1 MKYRYLSIFLLVLV
15 LSIGAVCAQDNV
27 TDVDLISQSSNDVIS
42 VDSNIDIKQANE
54 SSTQEEIHIND
65 ANYADYFGEDGKMN
79 SNISDGSILYIGD
92 VTNKTFIVDKVVTIS
107 PDNTSNIIDSKFS
120 FVDGSDMSLI
130 NGLTFNNA
138 DIGAITVNNASD
150 ILISNNIININAA
163 GNVTEFAILAQV
175 AKNLIVSSNEIYF
188 TGKTDGYAP
197 ANAIRVT
204 ESDNAVIDDNI
215 LEINIPSCP
224 VGWTEIPAGS
234 GNWVS
239 SPISEGVVI
248 SNSNNI
254 SFRKNT
260 VKLNATDVIGDY
272 DTIYVVDI
280 NDCSDAIV
288 ADSEITANGHSYIY
302 GLIISGDNFNVT
314 NNTISTISDTYYADG
329 IDVEGPATGIV
340 ESNVVTVSAPTSAYG
355 IYAAMSNG
363 NVSVDYKD
371 NIINAD
377 AYVAFGME
385 MSGIISDVLNNVI
398 TVQGNYTTGIATRIT
413 DVNIAE
419 NNITAK
425 GSGKGNE
432 SIWDGFGVQNVGI
445 KTIDNNAIIV
455 NNTINSNDNG
465 ISASRANLTVG
476 SNTLDVVDTGS
487 DDSYGIY
494 VVESS
499 NVEIDENDITYEGHT
514 NGTFVNNAMY
524 IGDSAIYEVSG
535 NNFNITI
542 PSAPVN
548 WVEIPAGSW
557 NYVRIAS
564 SEGIVFNNDTGLKFN
579 DNKID
584 LTASEA
590 VGDYDT
596 IYVIDSNCDDAVISG
611 NDVLANGK
619 SYIYGLIISGENL
632 NVSNN
637 DITSISDTY
646 YANAIDVEGPA
657 SGSFDN
663 NNFTAISPVVAYGI
677 YSSMSGSDVNATY
690 HNNIIRGE
698 ADIIYGMELAGT
710 NETVTENTIELD
722 GNKTMGIAGKSN
734 TLNIKQNQ
742 IKALGKNL
750 GNTTLWESFEPETV
764 GVKIIGGNATV
775 YGNNIKSNG
784 TSAVNVTTT
793 NASVTYNYLVSN
805 ESFGDASVYFDGNAT
820 VHDNLPDYDA
830 FLETDDVVMYYKN
843 GTRFIANLVNF
854 YGEPLANMTITF
866 TINGVDYNRTTD
878 ENGTAS
884 MAINLPSGEY
894 EVITTFDPGYN
905 KTPTVNSNS
914 LTVLTT
920 VFGDDLVKVYRNE
933 SQYYATFV
941 DGQGNP
947 LASGTEVKF
956 NINGVWYNR
965 KITENGTA
973 KLNINLPQGEYVIT
987 AVNPD
992 NGEMHTNNITV
1003 LSSITDNA
1011 DLVKY
1016 YKNDSQYVV
1025 TVLGAD
1031 GNPVGAGE
1039 NVTFNINGVMYTR
1052 QTNASGQAK
1061 LNINLQPGNYTI
1073 TAEYNGCKVS
1083 NNIEVLPVLRANDL
1097 VKKYGVSD
1105 QFIAY
1110 LVDGQGKPFEGQNVT
1125 FNINGVFYNRL
1136 TDSDGRAILNIK
1148 LGAAMDTYIITSSYN
1163 GSSISNK
1170 ISVIP

>member
-1 MKYRYLSIFLLVLV
+1 MKYRYLSIFLVL
-15 LSIGAVCAQDNV
+15 LIISIGAVSAQENTTSD
-27 TDVDLISQSSNDVIS
+27 DVIGIMQDDTILS
-42 VDSNIDIKQANE
+42 SSDYAIDDSNYDTYFN
-54 SSTQEEIHIND
+54 STT
-65 ANYADYFGEDGKMN
+65 GKILEN
-79 SNISDGSILYIGD
+79 SNISDGD
-92 VTNKTFIVDKVVTIS
+92 TIK
-107 PDNTSNIIDSKFS
+107 I
-120 FVDGSDMSLI
+120 
-130 NGLTFNNA
+130 
-138 DIGAITVNNASD
+138 
-150 ILISNNIININAA
+150 
-163 GNVTEFAILAQV
+163 GNVSDKMFTID
-175 AKNLIVSSNEIYF
+175 KNLIITSNSTDSVAVNTTFVFDGVNGSSISDLTIKNDELSAIYVKSSDTVNIENNVIQVTGAF
-188 TGKTDGYAP
+188 DTDAFAIYADLADNLNVNANVISYVGKTNGTGIN
-197 ANAIRVT
+197 NAIRVSKSEGVAIT
-204 ESDNAVIDDNI
+204 ENN
-215 LEINIPSCP
+215 LQIN
-224 VGWTEIPAGS
+224 VPAGDLDWS
-234 GNWVS
+234 TGFGV
-239 SPISEGVVI
+239 SEGVVLI
-248 SNSNNI
+248 DCAESVIADNEIALNTTESVGNYSSVYAVHVGGSSDDVRVIGNEIVALGNTSYLYGLNVGCGFFVVAENNI
-254 SFRKNT
+254 T
-260 VKLNATDVIGDY
+260 VSNELNYAAGIEIAAPADV
-272 DTIYVVDI
+272 
-280 NDCSDAIV
+280 
-288 ADSEITANGHSYIY
+288 E
-302 GLIISGDNFNVT
+302 ISG
-314 NNTISTISDTYYADG
+314 NTIDVYA
-329 IDVEGPATGIV
+329 P
-340 ESNVVTVSAPTSAYG
+340 NSAYG
-355 IYAAMSNG
+355 IYAADWNGVGCSVNITDNKIEALANTVFDVSLFGVSNALIEG
-363 NVSVDYKD
+363 NEIEAV
-371 NIINAD
+371 
-377 AYVAFGME
+377 
-385 MSGIISDVLNNVI
+385 
-398 TVQGNYTTGIATRIT
+398 GNYTTGIASNAKVLVVNDNSFDLSASDVGTPLGFDSFGINSVAISALSGNVTIASNNIT
-413 DVNIAE
+413 SSFGTLRNGIIINESEVCITE
-419 NNITAK
+419 NNI
-425 GSGKGNE
+425 
-432 SIWDGFGVQNVGI
+432 
-445 KTIDNNAIIV
+445 
-455 NNTINSNDNG
+455 
-465 ISASRANLTVG
+465 
-476 SNTLDVVDTGS
+476 DVVDTGLA
-487 DDSYGIY
+487 DSYGIL
-494 VVESS
+494 VSNS
-499 NVEIDENDITYEGHT
+499 NNVEITNNKLNYTGKT
-514 NGTFVNNAMY
+514 NGSLVNNAMY
-524 IGDSAIYEVSG
+524 VADSAINEVSG

-548 WVEIPAGSW
+548 WLVTPP
-557 NYVRIAS
+557 IAT
-564 SEGIVFNNDTGLKFN
+564 SEGIVFNNDTGLNFK

-596 IYVIDSNCDDAVISG
+596 VYVIDSNCDDAVISG
-611 NDVLANGK
+611 NDVFANGK

-663 NNFTAISPVVAYGI
+663 NNFTAISPVVAYGV

-690 HNNIIRGE
+690 TNNNILCV
-698 ADIIYGMELAGT
+698 ADIVYGMELAG
-710 NETVTENTIELD
+710 NDETVAENTIEVY
-722 GNKTMGIAGKSN
+722 GNKTMGIAGKSS
-734 TLNIKQNQ
+734 TLNIANNE
-742 IKALGKNL
+742 INALGKNL
-750 GNTTLWESFEPETV
+750 GNTTTWDSFEPETV

-793 NASVTYNYLVSN
+793 DASVTYNYLICN
-805 ESFGDASVYFDGNAT
+805 NSFGDASVYFDGNAT

-830 FLETDDVVMYYKN
+830 FLETEDVVMYYKN
-843 GTRFIANLVNF
+843 GTRFTANLVNF
-854 YGEPLANMTITF
+854 YGEPLENMTITF
-866 TINGVDYNRTTD
+866 TINGVDYNRTTN

-884 MAINLPSGEY
+884 IAINLPSGEY

-965 KITENGTA
+965 KISENGTA
-973 KLNINLPQGEYVIT
+973 KLNINLPQGEYIIT
-987 AVNPD
+987 AVNPE

-1025 TVLGAD
+1025 TVLGSD

-1170 ISVIP
+1170 ISIIP

>member
-1 MKYRYLSIFLLVLV
+1 MKYRYLSIFLVL
-15 LSIGAVCAQDNV
+15 LIISIGAVSAQENTTSD
-27 TDVDLISQSSNDVIS
+27 DVIGIMQDDTILS
-42 VDSNIDIKQANE
+42 SSEYAIDDSNYDTYFN
-54 SSTQEEIHIND
+54 STT
-65 ANYADYFGEDGKMN
+65 GKILEN
-79 SNISDGSILYIGD
+79 SNISDGD
-92 VTNKTFIVDKVVTIS
+92 TIK
-107 PDNTSNIIDSKFS
+107 I
-120 FVDGSDMSLI
+120 
-130 NGLTFNNA
+130 
-138 DIGAITVNNASD
+138 
-150 ILISNNIININAA
+150 
-163 GNVTEFAILAQV
+163 GNVSDKMFTID
-175 AKNLIVSSNEIYF
+175 KNLIITSNSTDSVAVNTTFVFDGVNGSSISDLTIKNDELSAIYVKSSDTVNIENNVIQVTGAF
-188 TGKTDGYAP
+188 DTDAFAIYADLADNLNVNANVISYVGKTNGTGIN
-197 ANAIRVT
+197 NAIRVSKSEGVAIT
-204 ESDNAVIDDNI
+204 ENN
-215 LEINIPSCP
+215 LQIN
-224 VGWTEIPAGS
+224 VPAGDLDWS
-234 GNWVS
+234 TGFGV
-239 SPISEGVVI
+239 SEGVVLI
-248 SNSNNI
+248 DCAESVIADNEIALNTTESVGNYSSVYAVHVGGSSDDVRVIGNEIVALGNTSYLYGLNVGGGFFVVAENNI
-254 SFRKNT
+254 T
-260 VKLNATDVIGDY
+260 VSNELNYAAGIEIAAPADV
-272 DTIYVVDI
+272 
-280 NDCSDAIV
+280 
-288 ADSEITANGHSYIY
+288 E
-302 GLIISGDNFNVT
+302 ISG
-314 NNTISTISDTYYADG
+314 NTIDVYA
-329 IDVEGPATGIV
+329 P
-340 ESNVVTVSAPTSAYG
+340 NSAYG
-355 IYAAMSNG
+355 IYAADWNGVGCSVNITDNKIEALANTVFDVSLFGVSNALIEG
-363 NVSVDYKD
+363 NEIEAV
-371 NIINAD
+371 
-377 AYVAFGME
+377 
-385 MSGIISDVLNNVI
+385 
-398 TVQGNYTTGIATRIT
+398 GNYTTGIASNAKVLVVNDNSFDLSASDVGTPLGFDSFGINSVAISALSGNVTIASNNIT
-413 DVNIAE
+413 SSFGTLRNGIIINESEVCITE
-419 NNITAK
+419 NNI
-425 GSGKGNE
+425 
-432 SIWDGFGVQNVGI
+432 
-445 KTIDNNAIIV
+445 
-455 NNTINSNDNG
+455 
-465 ISASRANLTVG
+465 
-476 SNTLDVVDTGS
+476 DVVDTGLA
-487 DDSYGIY
+487 DSYGIL
-494 VVESS
+494 VSNS
-499 NVEIDENDITYEGHT
+499 NNVEITNNKLNYTGKT
-514 NGTFVNNAMY
+514 NGSLVNNAMY
-524 IGDSAIYEVSG
+524 VADSAINEVSG

-548 WVEIPAGSW
+548 WLVTPP
-557 NYVRIAS
+557 IAT
-564 SEGIVFNNDTGLKFN
+564 SEGIVFNNDTGLNFK

-596 IYVIDSNCDDAVISG
+596 VYVIDSNCDDAVISG
-611 NDVLANGK
+611 NDVFANGK

-663 NNFTAISPVVAYGI
+663 NNFTAISPVVAYGV

-690 HNNIIRGE
+690 TNNNILCV
-698 ADIIYGMELAGT
+698 ADIVYGMELAG
-710 NETVTENTIELD
+710 NDETVAENTIEVY
-722 GNKTMGIAGKSN
+722 GNKTMGIAGKSS
-734 TLNIKQNQ
+734 TLNIANNE
-742 IKALGKNL
+742 INALGKNL
-750 GNTTLWESFEPETV
+750 GNTTTWDSFEPETV

-793 NASVTYNYLVSN
+793 DASVTYNYLICN
-805 ESFGDASVYFDGNAT
+805 NSFGDASVYFDGNAT

-830 FLETDDVVMYYKN
+830 FLETEDVVMYYKN
-843 GTRFIANLVNF
+843 GTRFTANLVNF

-920 VFGDDLVKVYRNE
+920 VFGDDLVKVYKNE
-933 SQYYATFV
+933 SQYYATFL

-973 KLNINLPQGEYVIT
+973 KLNINLPQGEYIIT
-987 AVNPD
+987 AVNPE

-1025 TVLGAD
+1025 TVLGSD

>member
-1 MKYRYLSIFLLVLV
+1 MKYRYLSIFLFVLV

-65 ANYADYFGEDGKMN
+65 ANYADYFDEDGKMN

-138 DIGAITVNNASD
+138 DIGAITVNNASG

-197 ANAIRVT
+197 ANAVRVT

-302 GLIISGDNFNVT
+302 GLIISGDKFNVT

-377 AYVAFGME
+377 AYAAFGME

-465 ISASRANLTVG
+465 ISASRANLTVL

-564 SEGIVFNNDTGLKFN
+564 SEGVVFNNDTGLKFN

-596 IYVIDSNCDDAVISG
+596 IYVIDSNCDNAVISG

-657 SGSFDN
+657 SG
-663 NNFTAISPVVAYGI
+663 
-677 YSSMSGSDVNATY
+677 
-690 HNNIIRGE
+690 
-698 ADIIYGMELAGT
+698 
-710 NETVTENTIELD
+710 
-722 GNKTMGIAGKSN
+722 
-734 TLNIKQNQ
+734 
-742 IKALGKNL
+742 
-750 GNTTLWESFEPETV
+750 
-764 GVKIIGGNATV
+764 
-775 YGNNIKSNG
+775 
-784 TSAVNVTTT
+784 
-793 NASVTYNYLVSN
+793 
-805 ESFGDASVYFDGNAT
+805 
-820 VHDNLPDYDA
+820 
-830 FLETDDVVMYYKN
+830 
-843 GTRFIANLVNF
+843 
-854 YGEPLANMTITF
+854 
-866 TINGVDYNRTTD
+866 
-878 ENGTAS
+878 
-884 MAINLPSGEY
+884 
-894 EVITTFDPGYN
+894 
-905 KTPTVNSNS
+905 
-914 LTVLTT
+914 
-920 VFGDDLVKVYRNE
+920 
-933 SQYYATFV
+933 
-941 DGQGNP
+941 
-947 LASGTEVKF
+947 
-956 NINGVWYNR
+956 
-965 KITENGTA
+965 
-973 KLNINLPQGEYVIT
+973 
-987 AVNPD
+987 
-992 NGEMHTNNITV
+992 
-1003 LSSITDNA
+1003 
-1011 DLVKY
+1011 
-1016 YKNDSQYVV
+1016 
-1025 TVLGAD
+1025 
-1031 GNPVGAGE
+1031 
-1039 NVTFNINGVMYTR
+1039 
-1052 QTNASGQAK
+1052 
-1061 LNINLQPGNYTI
+1061 
-1073 TAEYNGCKVS
+1073 
-1083 NNIEVLPVLRANDL
+1083 
-1097 VKKYGVSD
+1097 
-1105 QFIAY
+1105 
-1110 LVDGQGKPFEGQNVT
+1110 
-1125 FNINGVFYNRL
+1125 
-1136 TDSDGRAILNIK
+1136 
-1148 LGAAMDTYIITSSYN
+1148 
-1163 GSSISNK
+1163 
-1170 ISVIP
+1170 

>member
-1 MKYRYLSIFLLVLV
+1 
-15 LSIGAVCAQDNV
+15 
-27 TDVDLISQSSNDVIS
+27 
-42 VDSNIDIKQANE
+42 
-54 SSTQEEIHIND
+54 
-65 ANYADYFGEDGKMN
+65 
-79 SNISDGSILYIGD
+79 
-92 VTNKTFIVDKVVTIS
+92 
-107 PDNTSNIIDSKFS
+107 
-120 FVDGSDMSLI
+120 
-130 NGLTFNNA
+130 
-138 DIGAITVNNASD
+138 
-150 ILISNNIININAA
+150 
-163 GNVTEFAILAQV
+163 
-175 AKNLIVSSNEIYF
+175 
-188 TGKTDGYAP
+188 
-197 ANAIRVT
+197 
-204 ESDNAVIDDNI
+204 
-215 LEINIPSCP
+215 
-224 VGWTEIPAGS
+224 
-234 GNWVS
+234 
-239 SPISEGVVI
+239 
-248 SNSNNI
+248 
-254 SFRKNT
+254 
-260 VKLNATDVIGDY
+260 
-272 DTIYVVDI
+272 
-280 NDCSDAIV
+280 
-288 ADSEITANGHSYIY
+288 
-302 GLIISGDNFNVT
+302 
-314 NNTISTISDTYYADG
+314 
-329 IDVEGPATGIV
+329 
-340 ESNVVTVSAPTSAYG
+340 
-355 IYAAMSNG
+355 
-363 NVSVDYKD
+363 
-371 NIINAD
+371 
-377 AYVAFGME
+377 
-385 MSGIISDVLNNVI
+385 
-398 TVQGNYTTGIATRIT
+398 
-413 DVNIAE
+413 
-419 NNITAK
+419 
-425 GSGKGNE
+425 
-432 SIWDGFGVQNVGI
+432 
-445 KTIDNNAIIV
+445 
-455 NNTINSNDNG
+455 
-465 ISASRANLTVG
+465 
-476 SNTLDVVDTGS
+476 
-487 DDSYGIY
+487 
-494 VVESS
+494 
-499 NVEIDENDITYEGHT
+499 
-514 NGTFVNNAMY
+514 
-524 IGDSAIYEVSG
+524 
-535 NNFNITI
+535 
-542 PSAPVN
+542 
-548 WVEIPAGSW
+548 
-557 NYVRIAS
+557 
-564 SEGIVFNNDTGLKFN
+564 
-579 DNKID
+579 
-584 LTASEA
+584 
-590 VGDYDT
+590 
-596 IYVIDSNCDDAVISG
+596 
-611 NDVLANGK
+611 
-619 SYIYGLIISGENL
+619 
-632 NVSNN
+632 
-637 DITSISDTY
+637 
-646 YANAIDVEGPA
+646 
-657 SGSFDN
+657 
-663 NNFTAISPVVAYGI
+663 
-677 YSSMSGSDVNATY
+677 MSGSDVNATY

-722 GNKTMGIAGKSN
+722 GNKTMGIAGKSS
-734 TLNIKQNQ
+734 TLNIANNE

-830 FLETDDVVMYYKN
+830 FLETEDVIMYYKN

-973 KLNINLPQGEYVIT
+973 KLNINLPQGEYIIT
-987 AVNPD
+987 AVNPE

-1025 TVLGAD
+1025 TVLGSD